1 MAPSLLPPVRFP
13 GDRMWLKALST
24 RRGIHF
30 LPVCSDLF
38 TREVTLWFSDP
49 GSAIGR
55 RRLAWPGGAA
65 RAVCDTLPSDP
76 IIHDWR
82 GCTPLAHTWSPLA
95 VHSEGRSRATWPRP
109 LGHRRPIG
117 SRVTSLNVSRTELLS
132 HPVCC
137 FGLLL
142 FCAYRLILRKWKFES
157 GHDNTSSG
165 ETVLTTQSYLF
176 VLLCWSCNEHWATYS
191 YAIAR

>member
-1 MAPSLLPPVRFP
+1 MLSITSKLKVHTLRPGHRLCVTQRRQQWLHWRLPQVLGNDGMFSAKITFLFWLMAPSLLPPVRSP

-24 RRGIHF
+24 RRGIYF

-65 RAVCDTLPSDP
+65 RSICDTLPSDP

-82 GCTPLAHTWSPLA
+82 GWPEAPRRSIVRGGPGLPDHAHW
-95 VHSEGRSRATWPRP
+95 
-109 LGHRRPIG
+109 
-117 SRVTSLNVSRTELLS
+117 VTV
-132 HPVCC
+132 
-137 FGLLL
+137 G
-142 FCAYRLILRKWKFES
+142 
-157 GHDNTSSG
+157 
-165 ETVLTTQSYLF
+165 QS
-176 VLLCWSCNEHWATYS
+176 VPA
-191 YAIAR
+191 